1 MIVLGYQMRLIIGLL
16 FSLYLLSTQSCT
28 METEP
33 ISASNVEGDYVILL
47 HGLQHSPLSM
57 KRMEKSLSRFGYRV
71 INHPYPARK
80 QSIEQL
86 AEENLHQLVTTCCDS
101 SGTTV
106 HFITHSFGSLILRY
120 YLKRHKLPNLGRV
133 VMLSPPNQGTELVDR
148 YKDNPVFQL
157 MNGPAGMQM
166 GTDDESLPLQ
176 LGPVNYEVGVIAGT
190 RSLNPLASR
199 HLEGPDDGV
208 VAVESTKVDGM
219 ADFLVTPFSHTFIM
233 MSTDIIQQ
241 TIHFLQHGAFISS
254 DIISPGSS

>member
-1 MIVLGYQMRLIIGLL
+1 
-16 FSLYLLSTQSCT
+16 
-28 METEP
+28 METDR
-33 ISASNVEGDYVILL
+33 ISASKVDGEVVILL

-57 KRMEKSLSRFGYRV
+57 KHMEKSLDRFGYRV
-71 INHPYPARK
+71 INHAYPARK

-86 AEENLHQLVTTCCDS
+86 AEENLHQLVSTCCDS

-120 YLKRHKLPNLGRV
+120 YLERHKLPNLGRV
-133 VMLSPPNQGTELVDR
+133 VMLSPPNQGTELVDK

-166 GTDDESLPLQ
+166 GTDESSLPLQ
-176 LGPVNYEVGVIAGT
+176 LGPVDYEVGVIAGT

-208 VAVESTKVDGM
+208 VAVESTKVEGM
-219 ADFLVTPFSHTFIM
+219 SDFLVTPFSHTFIM
-233 MSTDIIQQ
+233 MSTEIIEQ
-241 TIHFLQHGAFISS
+241 TIHFLQHGKFISA
-254 DIISPGSS
+254 DILSLESS

>member
-1 MIVLGYQMRLIIGLL
+1 MPVSGYQTRLIIGLL
-16 FSLYLLSTQSCT
+16 FLLSLLGTQNCT
-28 METEP
+28 METEQ
-33 ISASNVEGDYVILL
+33 ISASKVDGDYVILL

-71 INHPYPARK
+71 INHAYPARK

-86 AEENLHQLVTTCCDS
+86 AEENLHQLISTCCDS
-101 SGTTV
+101 TGTTV

-120 YLKRHKLPNLGRV
+120 YLERHQLPNLGRV
-133 VMLSPPNQGTELVDR
+133 VMLSPPNQGTELVDK
-148 YKDNPVFQL
+148 YKDNPVFQM

-166 GTDDESLPLQ
+166 GTDESSLPLQ
-176 LGPVNYEVGVIAGT
+176 LGPVDYEVGVIAGT

-219 ADFLVTPFSHTFIM
+219 ADFLVTRYSHTFIM

-241 TIHFLQHGAFISS
+241 TIHFLQHGAFIPS
-254 DIISPGSS
+254 DFINPESA